1 MTAGAPTAA
10 RPPSTWMDSLKR
22 TLVPARWT
30 LARITAREWHSGE
43 PELRLLPQLVDP
55 NRAAFDIGA
64 NRGIWAN
71 VMARYCETV
80 WAFEPNPKMFD
91 LLSRASRSRVVC
103 RTEALSDADGEIEF
117 LIPGEGQHFSS
128 QGGSLSPVKIGDRP
142 HMRVP
147 VMRARLDDL
156 DTPPVGLM
164 KIDVEGHEAA
174 VLDGA
179 RQTIARDRPIMII
192 EIEER
197 HTGQRIEDALDHV
210 ESFGYR
216 AKILK
221 DGRLANRSEFDPQA
235 DHRDAVGT
243 GHYINNFVF
252 LPLG

>member
-1 MTAGAPTAA
+1 MKMETPIAA

-22 TLVPARWT
+22 ALVPAQWT
-30 LARITAREWHSGE
+30 LARITARELRSGE
-43 PELRLLPQLVDP
+43 PELHLLPQLVDP
-55 NRAAFDIGA
+55 SRAAFDIGA

-91 LLSRASRSRVVC
+91 LLSRGSRPSVLC
-103 RTEALSDADGEIEF
+103 RKEALSDADGEIEF

-147 VMRARLDDL
+147 VERARLDDL
-156 DTPPVGLM
+156 DSPPVGFM
-164 KIDVEGHEAA
+164 KIDVEGHESA
-174 VLDGA
+174 VLEGA
-179 RQTIARDRPIMII
+179 RETISRDRPVMII

-197 HTGQRIEDALDHV
+197 HTGQSIEDALDYV
-210 ESFGYR
+210 EDFGYR

-221 DGRLANRSEFDPQA
+221 NGHLVNRSEFDPDS
-235 DHRDAVGT
+235 DHRDAIGSSA
-243 GHYINNFVF
+243 YINNFVF

>member
-1 MTAGAPTAA
+1 MKAATPIAA

-22 TLVPARWT
+22 TLVPAQWT
-30 LARITAREWHSGE
+30 LARITARELRSGE
-43 PELRLLPQLVDP
+43 PELRLVPQLVDP
-55 NRAAFDIGA
+55 KRAAFDIGA

-91 LLSRASRSRVVC
+91 LLSRGSRSYVLC

-117 LIPGEGQHFSS
+117 LIPGKGQHFSS

-147 VMRARLDDL
+147 VERARLDDL
-156 DTPPVGLM
+156 NPPAVGFM

-174 VLDGA
+174 VLEGA
-179 RQTIARDRPIMII
+179 RQTIARDKPVMII

-197 HTGQRIEDALDHV
+197 HTGQRIENALDHV

-216 AKILK
+216 AMILK
-221 DGRLANRSEFDPQA
+221 NGQLVGRSEFDPQSN
-235 DHRDAVGT
+235 HRDAVGSSA
-243 GHYINNFVF
+243 YINNFVF
-252 LPLG
+252 LPLD